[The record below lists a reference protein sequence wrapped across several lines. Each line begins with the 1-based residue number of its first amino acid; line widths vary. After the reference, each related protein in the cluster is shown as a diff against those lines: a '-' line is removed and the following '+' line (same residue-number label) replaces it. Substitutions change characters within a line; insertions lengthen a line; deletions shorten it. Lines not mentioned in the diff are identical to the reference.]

1 MPPTPKHIYINI
13 SADSR
18 FGGGGFAVVAG
29 NLTNLTNLARSFTNL
44 RNLARSFTN
53 LRKSQAWDREFRE
66 VGGLGSG
73 ISGSRRPGIGNFTEV
88 GVLGSGI

>member
-1 MPPTPKHIYINI
+1 MI
-13 SADSR
+13 
-18 FGGGGFAVVAG
+18 G
-29 NLTNLTNLARSFTNL
+29 NLG
-44 RNLARSFTN
+44 
-53 LRKSQAWDREFRE
+53 KSEAWDREFRE